1 VTIYNLVSAGG
12 FVILLA
18 LCWALSSARG
28 RVNWKTVLVG
38 AGLMVVLALVVFIF
52 PPGRRALW
60 VVNQAVVALIGYS
73 QSGIAFLFGP
83 LAKGPGEPGSIGFI
97 LAIQSM
103 PTIVFF
109 MALMALLYYLK
120 IMPLVVKGFAW
131 LFMRLL
137 GTSGAESL
145 AASSSIFVGI
155 ETTGAI
161 RPFMA
166 GLTRSELMTLM
177 TTLMA
182 TVAASTL
189 AIYVGFLHAQFP
201 QIAGHLVSASVLS
214 APAAI
219 VVSKLLVPETGSPVT
234 LGRID
239 KIETPTEGGLMGAII
254 AGANDGV
261 RLVVG
266 IVALLLAFLGLL
278 ALVNGILG
286 LIGKIFPA
294 SWGLANLSLQSIL
307 QWIFWP
313 FAVLM
318 GVPLHDGPSVA
329 RLLGERVI
337 LTEVVAYQHL
347 AVAVK
352 QKVITDPR
360 SLVIASYALCGFTH
374 VASMAIFVGGISAL
388 IPDRARE
395 VARLGFRALLG
406 AILATLLTGCL
417 AGMFYTGESILFGR

>member
-1 VTIYNLVSAGG
+1 MTIYNLVSAGG
-12 FVILLA
+12 FVILIT
-18 LCWALSSARG
+18 LCWVLSSDRQ

-38 AGLMVVLALVVFIF
+38 SGLMLVLALAVFIF
-52 PPGRRALW
+52 PPGRRFLW

-83 LAKGPGEPGSIGFI
+83 LAKAPGQPGSIGFI
-97 LAIQSM
+97 LAVQSL

-120 IMPLVVKGFAW
+120 VMPLVVRGFAW
-131 LFMRLL
+131 VFMRLL

-166 GLTRSELMTLM
+166 NLTRSELMTLM

-189 AIYVGFLHAQFP
+189 AVYVGFLHDQFP

-219 VVSKLLVPETGSPVT
+219 VVSKLLVPETGSPAT
-234 LGRID
+234 LGRMD
-239 KIETPTEGGLMGAII
+239 KVEPPSEGGLMGAII
-254 AGANDGV
+254 TGANDGV
-261 RLVVG
+261 KLVVG

-278 ALVNGILG
+278 ALVNGILA
-286 LIGKIFPA
+286 LIGRIFPA
-294 SWGLANLSLQSIL
+294 SWGLGGLSLQSIL
-307 QWIFWP
+307 QWVFWP

-318 GVPLHDGPSVA
+318 GVPLHDGPGVA

-347 AVAVK
+347 AAAMK
-352 QKVITDPR
+352 QGVIHDAR

-374 VASMAIFVGGISAL
+374 VASMAIFVGGITAL
-388 IPDRARE
+388 IPTRARE

-406 AILATLLTGCL
+406 AILATMLTGCL
-417 AGMFYTGESILFGR
+417 AGMFYTGQSILFGR